1 MRTSNNGIKLIKNFE
16 GCILEAYNDGYG
28 TPTIGYGH
36 TSGVSYGMKITQ
48 AEADRMLQADL
59 KVYEDN
65 VNKYMN
71 TYNFNQ
77 NEFDSLVSF
86 AYNIGSIDEM
96 VRYGSLAK
104 KDIPSRMRLFI
115 HVGDEVS
122 DGLVRRR
129 EEEIKLFNT
138 PVEVVVNM
146 STCYDMLA
154 KTLLNQYGTGDER
167 KKKLGKM
174 YNIIQGAINTVT
186 DYFEKNI

>member
-1 MRTSNNGIKLIKNFE
+1 MRTSNNGIKFIKNFE
-16 GCILEAYNDGYG
+16 GCVLKAYNDGYG

-59 KVYEDN
+59 KYYEDN
-65 VNKYMN
+65 VNKYVN

-77 NEFDSLVSF
+77 NEFDALVSF
-86 AYNIGSIDEM
+86 AYNIGNVDELL
-96 VRYGSLAK
+96 RNGSLAK
-104 KDIPSRMRLFI
+104 KDIPSRMRLYV
-115 HVGDEVS
+115 HVGEEVS

>member
-16 GCILEAYNDGYG
+16 GCVLEAYNDGYG

-48 AEADRMLQADL
+48 AQADKMLQEDL
-59 KVYEDN
+59 QYYENN
-65 VNKYMN
+65 VNKYVSK
-71 TYNFNQ
+71 YGFNQ
-77 NEFDSLVSF
+77 NEFDALVSF
-86 AYNIGSIDEM
+86 CYNIGNVDDLL
-96 VRYGSLAK
+96 RNGSLAK
-104 KDIPSRMRLFI
+104 SEIVPRMQLYC

-129 EEEIKLFNT
+129 KEEGILFNT
-138 PVEVVVNM
+138 PIEVVVNM
-146 STCYDMLA
+146 SSCYDMLA

>member
-1 MRTSNNGIKLIKNFE
+1 MKTSNNGIKLIKNFE
-16 GCILEAYNDGYG
+16 GCVLEAYNDGYG

-36 TSGVSYGMKITQ
+36 TSGVTYGMKITQ
-48 AEADRMLQADL
+48 AQADNMLRFDL
-59 KVYEDN
+59 KYYEDN
-65 VNKYMN
+65 VNKYMS

-77 NEFDSLVSF
+77 NEFDALVSF

-96 VRYGSLAK
+96 VRCGSLAK
-104 KDIPSRMRLFI
+104 KDIPSRMRLYV
-115 HVGDEVS
+115 HVGDDVS

-138 PVEVVVNM
+138 PVEVVVNI

>member
-16 GCILEAYNDGYG
+16 GCVLEAYNDGYG